1 MLTGKYAVVLSR
13 NARGSAA
20 METAKAMAAALG
32 VDYLDRP
39 HNQVLEDFMAEQ
51 GLAAVIV
58 LEKEGPRIHS
68 AYGTFAYHPGMA
80 EIRVQQLL
88 RGASDHLVKA
98 LALHPGA
105 RVLDCTLG
113 LASDAAVAACVA
125 GPGGKVVGLEASLLL
140 HFAVKHGLAHYEC
153 KTPLLTAALRRVE
166 AVHAEA
172 ADYLAQCVQKGTSF
186 DVVYFDPMFRH
197 PVQGS
202 KAMEALRPLSLEAP
216 LDKATVALA
225 LQVAPRVVI
234 KERSEYLLEQYGCSE
249 YVGGKYSRI
258 KFGIIRRA

>member
-1 MLTGKYAVVLSR
+1 MLVGKYAVMLSR

-20 METAKAMAAALG
+20 IETAKAMAAQLG
-32 VDYLDRP
+32 VAYVERP
-39 HNQVLEDFMAEQ
+39 HNQVLEAFMAAQ

-58 LEKEGPRIHS
+58 LEKDGPRIHS
-68 AYGTFAYHPGMA
+68 EHGTFAYHPGMA

-88 RGASDHLVKA
+88 RGAPDHLVRA
-98 LALHPGA
+98 LDLHPGA

-125 GPGGKVVGLEASLLL
+125 GPTGRVVGLEASLLL
-140 HFAVKHGLAHYEC
+140 HFAVQHGLAHYEC

-166 AVHAEA
+166 AVHAVA
-172 ADYLAQCVQKGTSF
+172 AEYLATCAHNSF

-202 KAMEALRPLSLEAP
+202 KAMEALRPLSLEEP
-216 LDKATVALA
+216 LASSTVELA
-225 LQVAPRVVI
+225 LKVAPRVVI
-234 KERSEYLLEQYGCSE
+234 KERSEYLLAEYGCQE

-258 KFGIIRRA
+258 KFGIIRR